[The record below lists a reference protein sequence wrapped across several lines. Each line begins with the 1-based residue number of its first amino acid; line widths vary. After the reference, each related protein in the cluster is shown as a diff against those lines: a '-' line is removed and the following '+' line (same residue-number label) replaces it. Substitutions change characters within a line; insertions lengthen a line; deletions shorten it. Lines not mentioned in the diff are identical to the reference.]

1 MTDQTSPD
9 DEPSER
15 SVCRV
20 TGREQGLVG
29 AYDIWLSRQTFRE
42 LARDMGFEKY
52 D

>member
-1 MTDQTSPD
+1 MTESNALD
-9 DEPSER
+9 DEASDR
-15 SVCRV
+15 RVCRV